1 MVCSPKVRFVS
12 ESSRPTHKGI
22 ETLRIALV
30 TPVFP
35 THKQRHRGIY
45 IYNTARSLQ
54 RHADVDVVCSS
65 ITYPLLRAV
74 RPEALRCGRVDLNDS
89 PKDVHVRYL
98 DYPGFPV
105 ITRPLNSIS
114 CCSAIRSHVKSLG
127 PDLILAYWTHP
138 EGNAAI
144 QIGRELDIPVIVG
157 ALGSDLL
164 LAKGLGR
171 YLATRAVTTADYVL
185 TVSEGLRRAAIS
197 FGAPAGRVKTI
208 PNGSDRSI
216 FYLRDRSASRAKL
229 GINPGVRLVLF
240 VGWLTP
246 LKGVPELVA
255 AFARV
260 RREVANA
267 ELVCIGEGP
276 LKQFVSST
284 PRADRVRAL
293 SHKTSEEI
301 ADWLGACDLLCLPSC
316 SEGCPNVVVEALSSG
331 RPVIGTQVGGI
342 PELVDDR
349 SGILVPPRDVARL
362 ASAICEG
369 LNRKWNENAIAARMG
384 RSWDD
389 VADETYSVCLEVLAE
404 RRRLAPSKAC
414 FVTSDE

>member
-1 MVCSPKVRFVS
+1 
-12 ESSRPTHKGI
+12 
-22 ETLRIALV
+22 V

-35 THKQRHRGIY
+35 TREQPHRGIY
-45 IYNTARSLQ
+45 IYNTVRSLQ

-65 ITYPLLRAV
+65 ITYPLLSAV
-74 RPEALRCGRVDLNDS
+74 RPKALRCRRTDLNDS
-89 PKDVHVRYL
+89 PKDVNVRYL

-114 CCSAIRSHVKSLG
+114 CCSAIRSHIKSLK
-127 PDLILAYWTHP
+127 PDLILAYWAHP

-164 LAKGLGR
+164 LAKGIGR
-171 YLATRAVTTADYVL
+171 YLATRAVTKADYVL

-197 FGAPAGRVKTI
+197 FGALAARVKTI

-216 FYLRDRSASRAKL
+216 FYLRDRSTSRTKL

-240 VGWLTP
+240 VGWLAP
-246 LKGVPELVA
+246 LKGVPELLA
-255 AFARV
+255 AFGHV
-260 RREVANA
+260 RREFTNA

-276 LKQFVSST
+276 LKQFVSLAG
-284 PRADRVRAL
+284 RADCVRAL
-293 SHKTSEEI
+293 GHKTSDEI
-301 ADWLGACDLLCLPSC
+301 ADWLGACDLFCLPSR

-331 RPVIGTQVGGI
+331 RPVIGTRVGGI
-342 PELVDDR
+342 PELVDDS
-349 SGILVPPRDVARL
+349 SGILVPPLDASKLAR
-362 ASAICEG
+362 AICEG
-369 LNRKWNENAIAARMG
+369 FNRNWNENAIAARMR

-389 VADETYSVCLEVLAE
+389 VADETYSVCLEVLGE
-404 RRRLAPSKAC
+404 GRRLAHKSARL
-414 FVTSDE
+414 VTSDE